1 MSPDSKL
8 SLLCRLVDNLPEPET
23 TKTKER
29 DLLISLS
36 QILKVIQTWIR
47 ELDKETESKK
57 KCYGESVLHHEE
69 HSCLIKIVTDL
80 MLLLTV
86 ESQYV
91 QHSVGNVLVVF
102 SEFVALSGSGWDS
115 FIHSL
120 STCLELAIANVFLCS
135 WEPSRTEVEDSNCD
149 FSSYEVLKSSLKGGD
164 SSTAA
169 GIVRVLRNILK
180 HLKQECDDQ
189 LLEVYLG
196 SVSSFL
202 SNVPWES
209 MDEIHVDQSCDA
221 WDGDPQNCC
230 SKDASVFRSFGAKE
244 PKVLFLGIF
253 IQFLCS
259 LVEQS
264 SAVETEVGSQVQY
277 PVLSMVISLVP
288 KLACWCLCKKGKSVK
303 LSVSQYFRHKLLML
317 MLRISYVTFLGC
329 STLILWLQLLHEY
342 FEELL
347 QKPIS
352 KLEAGQ
358 DECLEGSPFLLG
370 LSNGELDGMHSF
382 HLQRQTLLLFLR
394 CCFSL
399 MSFTGETSKQCVTSK
414 TILKSCLTVASVSD
428 LDYCSRNK
436 GLLELYNWLQGHLP
450 DDILVDH
457 ERYLEKCM
465 GFSLSFLQLYM
476 HEDDVLFMVLL
487 QLLSVPFCSEQWLNG
502 EKQTSQY
509 LKDATHHVSNLFNP
523 VHLFHLF
530 LAELHYDH
538 QVLLDYLISKDVG
551 ISCAEYLLRCLR
563 MVHNSWNVFATFS
576 MDWKVVNQSCCK
588 KRRLLL
594 DVSDFQGELSS
605 IPEQCI
611 SQSLEKEDEKEFE
624 YTCENHQNK
633 RQPFKEAKDCLISL
647 KASVES
653 LHRKNLFPYN
663 PLVLLKRLSQFQELC
678 HS

>member
-8 SLLCRLVDNLPEPET
+8 SRLCRLVDSLPGPET

-36 QILKVIQTWIR
+36 QILKEIQAWIR

-80 MLLLTV
+80 MLLLIV

-91 QHSVGNVLVVF
+91 QHLVGNVLVVF

-115 FIHSL
+115 LIHSL
-120 STCLELAIANVFLCS
+120 CTCLELAIANVLFCS
-135 WEPSRTEVEDSNCD
+135 WEPSRTGVEDSNCD
-149 FSSYEVLKSSLKGGD
+149 FSCYVVLKSSLKSGD
-164 SSTAA
+164 WSTAA
-169 GIVRVLRNILK
+169 GMVRVLRNILK

-189 LLEVYLG
+189 LLEVFATLG
-196 SVSSFL
+196 MAIL
-202 SNVPWES
+202 R
-209 MDEIHVDQSCDA
+209 IA
-221 WDGDPQNCC
+221 
-230 SKDASVFRSFGAKE
+230 
-244 PKVLFLGIF
+244 VLRMLQFSDVLVQKSQKFCFLGNF
-253 IQFLCS
+253 IQLLCS

-264 SAVETEVGSQVQY
+264 GAVETEVGSQVQY

-288 KLACWCLCKKGKSVK
+288 KLAHWCLSKQGKSVM
-303 LSVSQYFRHKLLML
+303 LPVSQYFRHKLLML
-317 MLRISYVTFLGC
+317 MLRISYKTCLDC
-329 STLILWLQLLHEY
+329 STLILWLQLLHEH

-399 MSFTGETSKQCVTSK
+399 MSLTGETSKQCETSK
-414 TILKSCLTVASVSD
+414 TILKSCLTLGSVSD

-465 GFSLSFLQLYM
+465 GFSLSFLQLYL
-476 HEDDVLFMVLL
+476 HEDDVLFKVLL
-487 QLLSVPFCSEQWLNG
+487 QLLNVPSCSEQWLNG
-502 EKQTSQY
+502 DKKTSQY

-523 VHLFHLF
+523 VYLFHLF

-538 QVLLDYLISKDVG
+538 QVLLDYLISKDIG

-563 MVHNSWNVFATFS
+563 MVHNSWNIFAAFS
-576 MDWKVVNQSCCK
+576 MDWKVLNQSCCK

-605 IPEQCI
+605 LPVQCI
-611 SQSLEKEDEKEFE
+611 SQSLGEEDEKDFE
-624 YTCENHQNK
+624 YAYENHQNK
-633 RQPFKEAKDCLISL
+633 RLPFKEAKDCLISL
-647 KASVES
+647 KGSVES
-653 LHRKNLFPYN
+653 LHRKEF
-663 PLVLLKRLSQFQELC
+663 VSI
-678 HS
+678 

>member
-164 SSTAA
+164 WSTAA

-317 MLRISYVTFLGC
+317 MLRISYVTCLGC

-358 DECLEGSPFLLG
+358 DESLEGSPFLLG

-457 ERYLEKCM
+457 ER
-465 GFSLSFLQLYM
+465 
-476 HEDDVLFMVLL
+476 
-487 QLLSVPFCSEQWLNG
+487 LNG

-611 SQSLEKEDEKEFE
+611 SQSLEEEDEKEFE